1 MRISD
6 WSSDVCSSDLD
17 PVLPV
22 AAAQPASAPERAP
35 QSLVEYTGSTAY
47 AVAATGWQL
56 MLGAYYLGGE
66 FVETGRIMGTHAAGM
81 LGVVTISTE
90 PGDASAELS
99 NPVPEDASGAAWMR
113 NGGVDHK
120 PARDTA
126 AEVGR
131 GSCRERGGS

>member
-81 LGVVTISTE
+81 LRVVTIPTE
-90 PGDASAELS
+90 PGVASADLS
-99 NPVPEDASGAAWMR
+99 NSVPEDARDAAWMR
-113 NGGVDHK
+113 TG
-120 PARDTA
+120 
-126 AEVGR
+126 EIGR
-131 GSCRERGGS
+131 AHV